1 MGLGSVPLV
10 LLVLAW
16 IPAVAAAG
24 EAPSDYHR
32 GLDLTG
38 WPICSYRGEFGWLL
52 GAYGDLVDYGE
63 GTSPYRWR
71 VQAQSVATW
80 GRMHDHFVGVDV
92 PRVAGSPLRLLLAG
106 GYSDLPD
113 DRYFGVGNAT
123 SWSRAWESPGSP
135 GFRAERYTFFHL
147 RRPWVRVTTRVA
159 LQAPLS
165 VFQGVQ
171 LEWDGI
177 DAPPGSLL
185 AAERPAGVDGGRHG
199 FAFFGLLADTRDVE
213 WSPTRGTLA
222 AVTVRAA
229 GPFAGGRYWMAGG
242 NWTARGWWS
251 PVARLV
257 FAGRFS
263 LDAVFGDVPFFELA
277 AFRDYE
283 PFQGLGGGT
292 SMRGVPRRR
301 FIGPLK
307 LLANLEVRWM
317 PLTFFAWNQRF
328 DLGGVLFSDLGR
340 VWSRTDDGG
349 WSPSKLLHASGGGGL
364 RAAWD
369 EVTVMRVDLGVS
381 SEAMT
386 VDFVVGQ
393 MF

>member
-1 MGLGSVPLV
+1 MPRPAILAACLA
-10 LLVLAW
+10 LLVPWLS
-16 IPAVAAAG
+16 AAG
-24 EAPSDYHR
+24 EVPADYHR

-52 GAYGDLVDYGE
+52 GAYGDLVDYGQ
-63 GTSPYRWR
+63 GALPYRWR

-92 PRVAGSPLRLLLAG
+92 PRVAGTPLRLLVAG
-106 GYSDLPD
+106 GYGDLPD

-123 SWSRAWESPGSP
+123 SWDRAAETPGDP
-135 GFRAERYTFFHL
+135 AFRSERFTFFRL
-147 RRPWVRVTTRVA
+147 RRPWARLTTRVTLA
-159 LQAPLS
+159 PPLS
-165 VFQGVQ
+165 LFQGVQ
-171 LEWDGI
+171 FEWDVV
-177 DAPPGSLL
+177 DATAGSRL
-185 AAERPAGVDGGRHG
+185 ASESPTGAEGGRHG
-199 FAFFGLLADTRDVE
+199 FVVFGVLADTRDVE
-213 WSPTRGTLA
+213 WSPTSGTLTA
-222 AVTVRAA
+222 MTVRAA
-229 GPFAGGRYWMAGG
+229 GPFLGGQFWLAGG
-242 NWTARGWWS
+242 NWTTRGWWS
-251 PVARLV
+251 PVPRLV
-257 FAGRFS
+257 LAGRFS

-301 FIGPLK
+301 FVGPLK

-317 PLTFFAWNQRF
+317 PLTVFLWNQRF

-340 VWSRTDDGG
+340 VWSHEDDGG
-349 WSPSKLLHASGGGGL
+349 WTPSTLLHASGGGGL